1 MDFGPPPMNILA
13 QQSVHQSPKR
23 RCAAWRQA
31 NVIFAV
37 QPSCAV
43 IGLRDA
49 GREMQFAD
57 LLSRSM
63 STTSLDITPAML
75 KSA

>member
-23 RCAAWRQA
+23 RCAAWRQVK
-31 NVIFAV
+31 VIFAV
-37 QPSCAV
+37 RPSCAV

-49 GREMQFAD
+49 RREMQFSD

-63 STTSLDITPAML
+63 STSSVEITPARL